1 MSILFLKIFLSTF
14 FLTVI
19 FEKLGHTPHL
29 LDHPIKRSAH
39 SYPIPSGGGAV
50 VVIVFLVVATSLFLN
65 DRIPVNEYHALM
77 GGSLIAVL
85 GFADDVSS
93 LSLWVRLPTQFVA
106 AFWVV
111 YSLGGVPSIDFS
123 FFQLSN
129 SEILILLGVLAL
141 IWLLNLY
148 NFMDGADGLAGTEL
162 IFVTSMSLVFAI
174 IAGDNL
180 VALISAILISSISGF
195 PSVVILL
202 ISGLF
207 IGRSGLGLVEPLDL
221 GQGLET
227 IVGLLVCLVLFEGGL
242 NLKLPEG
249 NIRNTVLRISL
260 IRLFI
265 SLSAGIFIAH
275 WLAGLSWPVAGVYSA
290 IVLATGPTVV
300 SPLVD
305 QIKLVSP
312 LSEVLK
318 AEGLVLEPIGA
329 VLALLLLELILGDLH
344 GIKEVFIALM
354 QRLGGGVLI
363 GISSGWLLSEIL
375 KKIKNETSFG
385 IELQVTLGF
394 IFLVYGICEYILPE
408 SGLPASVA
416 AGFIVGK
423 REIIDKER
431 LDNLIGELAQLAI
444 TVLFPL
450 LASDVSWGE
459 LSPLGWGGIICVL
472 MLMIIVRPISISLA
486 TMGGEL
492 DVKQRVFLSWLA
504 PRGIVTAAVASLFS
518 IRLEQAGVLGAGR
531 LQGLVFLTILMTVGI
546 QGLTARPLANFLN
559 LIDKEI

>member
-1 MSILFLKIFLSTF
+1 MTP
-14 FLTVI
+14 
-19 FEKLGHTPHL
+19 ERLGL
-29 LDHPIKRSAH
+29 LWGI
-39 SYPIPSGGGAV
+39 
-50 VVIVFLVVATSLFLN
+50 T
-65 DRIPVNEYHALM
+65 
-77 GGSLIAVL
+77 
-85 GFADDVSS
+85 
-93 LSLWVRLPTQFVA
+93 
-106 AFWVV
+106 
-111 YSLGGVPSIDFS
+111 
-123 FFQLSN
+123 
-129 SEILILLGVLAL
+129 
-141 IWLLNLY
+141 
-148 NFMDGADGLAGTEL
+148 
-162 IFVTSMSLVFAI
+162 VFAG
-174 IAGDNL
+174 AC
-180 VALISAILISSISGF
+180 ARLISSVSGF

-375 KKIKNETSFG
+375 KKIKNEASFG

-431 LDNLIGELAQLAI
+431 LDNLIGELAQLSI

-486 TMGGEL
+486 TMGGEI

>member
-1 MSILFLKIFLSTF
+1 MTP
-14 FLTVI
+14 
-19 FEKLGHTPHL
+19 ERLGL
-29 LDHPIKRSAH
+29 LWGI
-39 SYPIPSGGGAV
+39 
-50 VVIVFLVVATSLFLN
+50 T
-65 DRIPVNEYHALM
+65 
-77 GGSLIAVL
+77 
-85 GFADDVSS
+85 
-93 LSLWVRLPTQFVA
+93 
-106 AFWVV
+106 
-111 YSLGGVPSIDFS
+111 
-123 FFQLSN
+123 
-129 SEILILLGVLAL
+129 
-141 IWLLNLY
+141 
-148 NFMDGADGLAGTEL
+148 
-162 IFVTSMSLVFAI
+162 VFAG
-174 IAGDNL
+174 AC
-180 VALISAILISSISGF
+180 ARLISSVSGF

-207 IGRSGLGLVEPLDL
+207 IGRSGFGLVEPLDL

-275 WLAGLSWPVAGVYSA
+275 WLAGLSWSVAGVYSA

-375 KKIKNETSFG
+375 KKIKNEASFG

-416 AGFIVGK
+416 SGFIVGK

>member
-1 MSILFLKIFLSTF
+1 MTP
-14 FLTVI
+14 
-19 FEKLGHTPHL
+19 ERLGL
-29 LDHPIKRSAH
+29 L
-39 SYPIPSGGGAV
+39 
-50 VVIVFLVVATSLFLN
+50 
-65 DRIPVNEYHALM
+65 
-77 GGSLIAVL
+77 
-85 GFADDVSS
+85 
-93 LSLWVRLPTQFVA
+93 W
-106 AFWVV
+106 
-111 YSLGGVPSIDFS
+111 GV
-123 FFQLSN
+123 
-129 SEILILLGVLAL
+129 
-141 IWLLNLY
+141 
-148 NFMDGADGLAGTEL
+148 T
-162 IFVTSMSLVFAI
+162 VFAG
-174 IAGDNL
+174 AC
-180 VALISAILISSISGF
+180 ARLISSVFGF

-202 ISGLF
+202 LSGLF

-249 NIRNTVLRISL
+249 NIRNTVLKISL

-300 SPLVD
+300 SPLVE
-305 QIKLVSP
+305 QIKLASP

-329 VLALLLLELILGDLH
+329 VLALLLLELILGDLR

-363 GISSGWLLSEIL
+363 GVSSGWLLSEIL
-375 KKIKNETSFG
+375 KKIKNEASFG

-394 IFLVYGICEYILPE
+394 IFLVYGICESFLPE

-459 LSPLGWGGIICVL
+459 LSPLGWGGILCVF
-472 MLMIIVRPISISLA
+472 MMMVIVRPISISLA
-486 TMGGEL
+486 TMGREL
-492 DVKQRVFLSWLA
+492 NVKERVFLAWLA

-546 QGLTARPLANFLN
+546 QGLTARPLANL
-559 LIDKEI
+559 LGLLEKKI

>member
-1 MSILFLKIFLSTF
+1 MTP
-14 FLTVI
+14 
-19 FEKLGHTPHL
+19 ERLGL
-29 LDHPIKRSAH
+29 LWGI
-39 SYPIPSGGGAV
+39 
-50 VVIVFLVVATSLFLN
+50 T
-65 DRIPVNEYHALM
+65 
-77 GGSLIAVL
+77 
-85 GFADDVSS
+85 
-93 LSLWVRLPTQFVA
+93 
-106 AFWVV
+106 
-111 YSLGGVPSIDFS
+111 
-123 FFQLSN
+123 
-129 SEILILLGVLAL
+129 
-141 IWLLNLY
+141 
-148 NFMDGADGLAGTEL
+148 
-162 IFVTSMSLVFAI
+162 VFAG
-174 IAGDNL
+174 AC
-180 VALISAILISSISGF
+180 ARLISTISGF

-202 ISGLF
+202 LSGLF

-249 NIRNTVLRISL
+249 NIRNTVLKISL

-265 SLSAGIFIAH
+265 SLSAGIFVAH

-344 GIKEVFIALM
+344 GFKEVFIALM

-375 KKIKNETSFG
+375 KKIKNEASFG

-394 IFLVYGICEYILPE
+394 IFLIYGICEYILPE

-423 REIIDKER
+423 REIIDKQR

-472 MLMIIVRPISISLA
+472 MLMIIVRPISISMA
-486 TMGGEL
+486 TMGREL
-492 DVKQRVFLSWLA
+492 DVKQRVFLAWLA

-546 QGLTARPLANFLN
+546 QGLTAKPLANFLN
-559 LIDKEI
+559 LIEKEI

>member
-1 MSILFLKIFLSTF
+1 MTP
-14 FLTVI
+14 
-19 FEKLGHTPHL
+19 ERLGL
-29 LDHPIKRSAH
+29 LWGI
-39 SYPIPSGGGAV
+39 
-50 VVIVFLVVATSLFLN
+50 T
-65 DRIPVNEYHALM
+65 
-77 GGSLIAVL
+77 
-85 GFADDVSS
+85 
-93 LSLWVRLPTQFVA
+93 
-106 AFWVV
+106 
-111 YSLGGVPSIDFS
+111 
-123 FFQLSN
+123 
-129 SEILILLGVLAL
+129 
-141 IWLLNLY
+141 
-148 NFMDGADGLAGTEL
+148 
-162 IFVTSMSLVFAI
+162 VFAG
-174 IAGDNL
+174 AC
-180 VALISAILISSISGF
+180 ARLISSISGF

-202 ISGLF
+202 LSGLF

-249 NIRNTVLRISL
+249 SIRNTVLKISL

-363 GISSGWLLSEIL
+363 GVSSGWLLSEIL
-375 KKIKNETSFG
+375 KKIKNKASFG

-394 IFLVYGICEYILPE
+394 IFLTYGICEYILPE

-423 REIIDKER
+423 REIIDKDR

-472 MLMIIVRPISISLA
+472 MLMLIVRPISIYLA
-486 TMGGEL
+486 TLGRDL
-492 DVKQRVFLSWLA
+492 DIEQRVFLAWLA

-559 LIDKEI
+559 LIEKNIVK